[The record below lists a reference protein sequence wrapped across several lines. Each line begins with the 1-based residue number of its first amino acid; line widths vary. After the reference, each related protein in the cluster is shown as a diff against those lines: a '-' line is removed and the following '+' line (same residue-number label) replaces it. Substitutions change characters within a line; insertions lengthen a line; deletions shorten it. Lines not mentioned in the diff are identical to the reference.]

1 MSHIIL
7 NISIST
13 NLLIHSMNKED
24 VQKGTVNEENKTKTE
39 KRECTRDLSGK
50 GWRNWSISTCH
61 TVDSRGILDNSLP
74 RRRNRSAAASLRCAF
89 SMTGCLCCQWH
100 RRRGRPPGA
109 LDYHAAGPRPGE
121 ASGPVRKPL
130 NSNLNSKSL
139 SSAKPDMCCNTP
151 SDAVLVLYWFRLSG
165 PRTT

>member
-100 RRRGRPPGA
+100 RRRDDRQA
-109 LDYHAAGPRPGE
+109 HSIITRPGPGR
-121 ASGPVRKPL
+121 AKRPGRRKPL

-139 SSAKPDMCCNTP
+139 SSAKPDICCNTP